1 MNQNY
6 SRMTKFDF
14 HLFFLLSHTPSR
26 EKLKEKERQELWER
40 LNSLSMTA
48 PNNTSTSQSEEGLTF
63 GSADQT
69 ASSNYLVNSNG
80 NNDSSLSSTA
90 NNNSPMIV

>member
-1 MNQNY
+1 MN
-6 SRMTKFDF
+6 
-14 HLFFLLSHTPSR
+14 FFFR

-48 PNNTSTSQSEEGLTF
+48 SNTTSQSESEGL
-63 GSADQT
+63 SDQT
-69 ASSNYLVNSNG
+69 NYLVNNNSNG
-80 NNDSSLSSTA
+80 NNNNENSSISPSA